1 MNSPLEQLALARFR
15 PGFTLLYGQR
25 ADSCLQ
31 RLALLAGRYGLGPR
45 DERAVHG
52 WTQRDAVLITYGDMV
67 QTPDAAPLEVLAR
80 FLRQHVG
87 DAITAVHVL
96 PFFPYSSDDGF
107 SVIHFRQ
114 VDPALGT
121 WNHVQ
126 ELGKS
131 YRLMVDLVLNH
142 VSRQS
147 GWFRDFEAG
156 VAPGRDYFVTAD
168 PATDLTAVVR
178 PRTHPLLTPV
188 HTRGGVRHVWTTFS
202 ADQVDLD
209 FANPDVFFE
218 LLDILLF
225 YVTQGARIIRM
236 DAIAYLW
243 KKPGTPCIHL
253 PETHE
258 VVKLFRAFLDVV
270 APDVVLITETNVPHA
285 ENVSYFGAGD
295 EAHMV
300 YQFSLPPLLLHGLL
314 NESAERLTAWAAAL
328 APPPPGCTFLNFTAS
343 HDGIGVRPLH
353 GLIPD
358 AELQQLARHVEQQGG
373 RVSMK
378 KNADGTESP
387 YELNITYFDAMGTG
401 DPTRQKARF
410 LCSQT
415 IMMALQGVPAL
426 YFQSLVAAPNDQ
438 AGVHRTG
445 SARSINRHKWQ
456 ELELASRLGDPAN
469 PTAQLMPELL
479 RRLRLRASRAAFDPA
494 AAQIIHHLDPHVFA
508 LERRGTNDRV
518 LALHNLSGQVRR
530 VRLPD
535 ADKDQSWRDLLDPEL
550 GVHRGTEI
558 ELPPHGCRWLTPV
571 VVEE

>member
-15 PGFTLLYGQR
+15 AGFTLLYGQR
-25 ADSCLQ
+25 ADACLQ
-31 RLALLAGRYGLGPR
+31 RLALLAGRYGLGLL
-45 DERAVHG
+45 DDRAVHG
-52 WTQRDAVLITYGDMV
+52 WSQRDAVLITYGDMV
-67 QTPDAAPLEVLAR
+67 QAPDAAPLTVLAR
-80 FLRQHVG
+80 FLRRHVG
-87 DAITAVHVL
+87 DAFSTVHLL

-107 SVIHFRQ
+107 SVVHFRQ

-126 ELGKS
+126 ALGKA

-156 VAPGRDYFVTAD
+156 VAPGRDYFVTVD
-168 PATDLTAVVR
+168 PNADLTAVVR

-188 HTRGGVRHVWTTFS
+188 PTRGGTRHVWTTFS
-202 ADQVDLD
+202 ADQMDLD

-243 KKPGTPCIHL
+243 KKPGTSCIHL
-253 PETHE
+253 AETHE
-258 VVKLFRAFLDVV
+258 VVKLFRAFLEVV
-270 APDVVLITETNVPHA
+270 APDVALITETNVPHA

-300 YQFSLPPLLLHGLL
+300 YQFALPPLLLHGLL
-314 NESAERLTAWAAAL
+314 NENAERLTAWAAAL
-328 APPPPGCTFLNFTAS
+328 APPPHGCTFLNFTAS

-353 GLIPD
+353 GLVPD
-358 AELQQLARHVEQQGG
+358 AELLQLARHVQEQGG

-387 YELNITYFDAMGTG
+387 YELNITYFDAVGTG
-401 DPTRQKARF
+401 DPAQQMARF

-415 IMMALQGVPAL
+415 IMMALQGVPAV

-445 SARSINRHKWQ
+445 TARSINRHKWQ

-469 PTAQLMPELL
+469 ACAQIMPKLL
-479 RRLRLRASRAAFDPA
+479 HRLRLRANCPAFHPA
-494 AAQIIHHLDPHVFA
+494 IPQIIQHLDPHVFA
-508 LERRGTNDRV
+508 LERRGPNDRV
-518 LALHNLSGQVRR
+518 LALHNLSGQTRHVTVARPGQGS
-530 VRLPD
+530 VM
-535 ADKDQSWRDLLDPEL
+535 A
-550 GVHRGTEI
+550 
-558 ELPPHGCRWLTPV
+558 
-571 VVEE
+571 